1 MPNWEEDSPLL
12 RDNLI
17 AALKQ
22 AASAAER
29 RDIPTLGAAKNWQR
43 LIVRGL
49 RLPDAHFV
57 GAFRGEPGLEKIH
70 VRVGSYYGANPADV
84 AEELKKFEAKLQALV
99 SKLDASLPFDTP
111 PSQDHLDAIMDVCAW
126 THSEWLRIHPFV
138 NGNGRTARL
147 WANSIAMRYGLPP
160 FLPLHPR
167 PGAGYAAAAAKA
179 MQGDWRFAAILFQEM
194 LDDFLSEI

>member
-1 MPNWEEDSPLL
+1 VPNWEEDSPDLE
-12 RDNLI
+12 DNLI

-29 RDIPTLGAAKNWQR
+29 RDIPTLGAAKDWQK
-43 LIVRGL
+43 LIMHGL
-49 RLPDAHFV
+49 RLPDARFA

-70 VRVGSYYGANPADV
+70 VRVGSYYGANPTDV
-84 AEELKKFEAKLQALV
+84 AEELKEFEAKLQILV
-99 SKLDASLPFDTP
+99 SELDARLPFDTRL
-111 PSQDHLDAIMDVCAW
+111 SQDHLDTIVDVCAW

-160 FLPLHPR
+160 FLPLRPR
-167 PGAGYAAAAAKA
+167 PGAGYAAAAASA
-179 MQGDWRFAAILFQEM
+179 MQGDWRSAAALFRKM
-194 LDDFLSEI
+194 LDDF